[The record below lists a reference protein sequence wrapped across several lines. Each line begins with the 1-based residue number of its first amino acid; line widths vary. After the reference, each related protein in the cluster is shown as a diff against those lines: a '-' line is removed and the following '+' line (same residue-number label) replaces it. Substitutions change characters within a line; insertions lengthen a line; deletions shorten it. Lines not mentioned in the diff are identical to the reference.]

1 MIEKIFRAYQHLG
14 RRRYLGCF
22 CKDQMDRLDEK
33 LRETKLHSLQPR
45 HYGLINSGNYE
56 DRGEHW
62 IGLVVDFS
70 TNSCGYFDSFGRS
83 FKWLNDTLKCHL
95 RNVHKSK
102 YILQS
107 TSTSTCGLHSIYFI
121 INMMDARYKSTNFYR
136 YVDVGEYNRRHYET
150 SNPSTS
156 IKCLTL
162 SSTCRKNS
170 IQIFQCCSSH
180 LQNNREKYE
189 TFQSSFFQKK

>member
-1 MIEKIFRAYQHLG
+1 MDQEMIEKIFHAYQHLG

-22 CKDQMDRLDEK
+22 CKDQMNRLDEK

-83 FKWLNDTLKCHL
+83 FEWLNDTLKCHL

-102 YILQS
+102 CLTI
-107 TSTSTCGLHSIYFI
+107 
-121 INMMDARYKSTNFYR
+121 NFYL
-136 YVDVGEYNRRHYET
+136 YLWVTFD
-150 SNPSTS
+150 
-156 IKCLTL
+156 
-162 SSTCRKNS
+162 
-170 IQIFQCCSSH
+170 IFYHKHDGRS
-180 LQNNREKYE
+180 L
-189 TFQSSFFQKK
+189 